1 MEYTKPDLEKK
12 TISELKSILK
22 GIELSTQGKK
32 EDLVNRILQFNPNY
46 ILTDPNYQT
55 LTHLL
60 DNFGQKYIVNK
71 LIEKQYEEADELI
84 YQVQDFLEYY
94 NIEIY
99 FDNDKLLIIND
110 VRIIPDNAVIDM
122 LKYLI
127 RNEYFTFKELNEIF
141 ITFKLPYSLS
151 KEKHH
156 FVVSK
161 TTILT
166 KFKM

>member
-110 VRIIPDNAVIDM
+110 VRIIPGNAVIDM

-141 ITFKLPYSLS
+141 ITFKLPY
-151 KEKHH
+151 
-156 FVVSK
+156 
-161 TTILT
+161 
-166 KFKM
+166 